1 MKIQLND
8 ATYNVEIIKKR
19 TTRNTYLRVKED
31 LTILVTCNTWT
42 SDREIEKIIIKNQD
56 SIIKMINRQTQKQ
69 EKQQYFYYLGKQ
81 YDIVYTNNEGISLG
95 EEKVFVNRGIDLT
108 KWYKKEALTLFEA
121 RLKYW
126 HDRFSMSIPYPALTI
141 RKMKS
146 RWGVCNTR
154 DKRVTLNLEL
164 MKKPT
169 ECLDYVIVHELSHL
183 IHANHSS
190 KFWALVEENYQNY
203 KEIRKI
209 MKE

>member
-8 ATYNVEIIKKR
+8 TIYNVEIIKKR
-19 TTRNTYLRVKED
+19 TTKNTYLRVKDD
-31 LTILVTCNTWT
+31 LAIMVTCNTWT
-42 SDREIEKIIIKNQD
+42 SDREIEKIIIKNQT
-56 SIIKMINRQTQKQ
+56 SIVRMINRQSLKK
-69 EKQQYFYYLGKQ
+69 EKAKYFYYLGKK
-81 YDIVYTNNEGISLG
+81 YDIVYTNSDGVSLG
-95 EEKVFVNRGIDLT
+95 DEKVFVNRNIDLS

-126 HDRFSMSIPYPALTI
+126 HNRFTRNIPYPMLTI
-141 RKMKS
+141 RKMTS

-154 DKRVTLNLEL
+154 DKRVTLNSEL
-164 MKKPT
+164 MKKPS

-190 KFWALVEENYQNY
+190 RFWNIVEENYPNY